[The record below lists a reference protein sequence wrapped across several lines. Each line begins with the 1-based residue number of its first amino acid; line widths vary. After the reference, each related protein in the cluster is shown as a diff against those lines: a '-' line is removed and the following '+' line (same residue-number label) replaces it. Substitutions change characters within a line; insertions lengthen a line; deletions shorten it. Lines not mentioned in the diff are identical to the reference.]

1 MLFKVDLITYRGV
14 YRTVETEK
22 LNIPT
27 SEGRRTI
34 LSNHMPIMIPITVG
48 VIETANKNELSHYAI
63 NSGVLYYTDE
73 QVARAIEAIC
83 GEGKPLDT
91 KVKWAAVYW
100 YLRWQC
106 NYPVKGSEFCERIAS
121 LPFTKK
127 LDPECCYNNI
137 RKLVTLSFM
146 NQDARQ
152 LDSVKP
158 SRSDE
163 ADFRQCRAVVRS
175 LAEALAKLN

>member
-1 MLFKVDLITYRGV
+1 MKNKGKNYGGFNINVYSSGNMFANSVTFKAPV
-14 YRTVETEK
+14 YFGADDQKTKR
-22 LNIPT
+22 
-27 SEGRRTI
+27 
-34 LSNHMPIMIPITVG
+34 
-48 VIETANKNELSHYAI
+48 NE
-63 NSGVLYYTDE
+63 YTDE

-127 LDPECCYNNI
+127 LDPECGYENI

-158 SRSDE
+158 SQGDE
-163 ADFRQCRAVVRS
+163 GVFAQCRAVVIS
-175 LAEALAKLN
+175 LSEELSKQNAPLE

>member
-1 MLFKVDLITYRGV
+1 MRQQERVNKRVVNNFYGKINNYYQAPVTFNAPV
-14 YRTVETEK
+14 H
-22 LNIPT
+22 N
-27 SEGRRTI
+27 
-34 LSNHMPIMIPITVG
+34 TVG
-48 VIETANKNELSHYAI
+48 SDGGIKRNE
-63 NSGVLYYTDE
+63 YTDE

-106 NYPVKGSEFCERIAS
+106 NYPVKGLEFCERIAS

-127 LDPECCYNNI
+127 LDPECGYENI

-152 LDSVKP
+152 LDRVKP
-158 SRSDE
+158 SQGDE
-163 ADFRQCRAVVRS
+163 VVFAQCRAVVIS
-175 LAEALAKLN
+175 LSEELSKQNAPLE